1 MHFFFLHI
9 GNHNTDTAKLKTAS
23 PPAIIQIRYSAI
35 PDAVV
40 NAAVKQISEKSPY
53 GIGMKNVEETVKK
66 YAGTLNTEVK
76 DGKYITDVI
85 LYEIGIRHA
94 EKKES

>member
-1 MHFFFLHI
+1 
-9 GNHNTDTAKLKTAS
+9 
-23 PPAIIQIRYSAI
+23 
-35 PDAVV
+35 
-40 NAAVKQISEKSPY
+40 
-53 GIGMKNVEETVKK
+53 MKNVEETVKK

-94 EKKES
+94 EKNESQQTKFRF

>member
-1 MHFFFLHI
+1 MFNKHEFTFSSCTLETTI
-9 GNHNTDTAKLKTAS
+9 QILAKLKTAS

-40 NAAVKQISEKSPY
+40 NAAVKQISEKAPY

-85 LYEIGIRHA
+85 LYEL
-94 EKKES
+94 E